1 MASKRITTFGLVWQ
15 LARHELLIAFKSR
28 RIMGVLVLYSALA
41 LIGSYVY
48 VAFLKAIEA
57 QSIKFLINSGVDSAQ
72 ANETVS
78 VMGSEA
84 YQKVLAFFVG
94 AQPEDLSA
102 ALMSSPFMPV
112 ILWASLTFLPYLIL
126 LLAYDIIINDV
137 ESRTLCYSLL
147 RASRAQLVFGKY
159 LAHTLIFMGLN
170 TVCSVLLVT
179 MSLQLIGTADASQ
192 TVMGLLRVWL
202 SLIPYGLCYLG
213 MFFFVSSM
221 MRRRGGTLTFAIVTM
236 SVFQGISWTRYL
248 PSEGVWGALQY
259 LHWLSPSNYI
269 DGLWLSGM
277 TQPLTSVGALLC
289 FASGFIM
296 LAIWRLKGRDL

>member
-137 ESRTLCYSLL
+137 ESYSN
-147 RASRAQLVFGKY
+147 
-159 LAHTLIFMGLN
+159 IF
-170 TVCSVLLVT
+170 
-179 MSLQLIGTADASQ
+179 I
-192 TVMGLLRVWL
+192 
-202 SLIPYGLCYLG
+202 
-213 MFFFVSSM
+213 
-221 MRRRGGTLTFAIVTM
+221 
-236 SVFQGISWTRYL
+236 
-248 PSEGVWGALQY
+248 
-259 LHWLSPSNYI
+259 
-269 DGLWLSGM
+269 
-277 TQPLTSVGALLC
+277 
-289 FASGFIM
+289 
-296 LAIWRLKGRDL
+296 